1 MVVLVA
7 PLIILTVWEIN
18 LGEAILL
25 AVVVHL
31 IIIQFVTLVNKIPVP
46 VLTTPP
52 VVVTGAVVLKTSAK
66 ITTIGKTVWTKS
78 RLRLLI
84 RRKFA
89 GPLCPAA

>member
-1 MVVLVA
+1 MAVLVEM
-7 PLIILTVWEIN
+7 VN
-18 LGEAILL
+18 
-25 AVVVHL
+25 L
-31 IIIQFVTLVNKIPVP
+31 IIIRFVMQRIPLLVPA
-46 VLTTPP
+46 LMTPP
-52 VVVTGAVVLKTSAK
+52 VVVTGAVVHKTNAK